1 MKHKENILR
10 LRAEGKTYNEI
21 VSELGCAK
29 STVAYHCGLDQKEKT
44 RYRTNGLREEITRF
58 LVDYKESR
66 GCTDCGGMYPYWVL
80 DLDHIEE
87 KSFTISHYRKFTV
100 NLDNIKEEVRKCE
113 VVCANC
119 HRTRTYVRQAE
130 QLNK

>member
-29 STVAYHCGLDQKEKT
+29 STVAYHCGLGQKEKT
-44 RYRTNGLREEITRF
+44 RYRTNGLREEISRF
-58 LVDYKESR
+58 LIDYKESR
-66 GCTDCGGMYPYWVL
+66 GCTDCGGKYPYWVL
-80 DLDHIEE
+80 DFDHLGE
-87 KSFTISHYRKFTV
+87 KEFNVSAYREITV
-100 NLDNIKEEVRKCE
+100 NLEKVKEEVSKCE

-119 HRTRTYVRQAE
+119 HRTRSYIRQMD
-130 QLNK
+130 N